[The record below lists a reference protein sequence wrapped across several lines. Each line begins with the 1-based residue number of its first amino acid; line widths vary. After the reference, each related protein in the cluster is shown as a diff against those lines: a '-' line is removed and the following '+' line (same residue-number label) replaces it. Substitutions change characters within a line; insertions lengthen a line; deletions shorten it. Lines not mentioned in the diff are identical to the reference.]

1 MLPIAILTLSGIL
14 LLAISLSYKFETF
27 MTEPS
32 IIFMNPYDIQSFMSM
47 DEDRYVEKMSP
58 ADFHARE
65 ALNANDYIEKSRK
78 DVLAFTMNDKELLKQ
93 AIQKANRYF
102 LSYNDE
108 YIQSYE
114 MNRIPWKLA
123 LTKGYYENGLPH
135 TRMDIIFL
143 PQSLLNQSIESIT
156 QTLIHEKVHL
166 HQRIYKA
173 RYQKVLIS
181 KNYQIVGKRDHQH
194 RIRTNPDVDEY
205 IYYHPDHFI
214 MVENYRTL
222 TPKEIQDTEKLGLDA
237 KYEHPYEEIAYQVAE
252 KYKV

>member
-1 MLPIAILTLSGIL
+1 MLPIAILTLGSVL
-14 LLAISLSYKFETF
+14 LLAMSLSYQFESF

-32 IIFMNPYDIQSFMSM
+32 IVFMNPHDVQTFMSI
-47 DEDRYVEKMSP
+47 DEDHYVKQMSS
-58 ADFHARE
+58 ADFHARN

-78 DVLAFTMNDKELLKQ
+78 DVLAFTFEEKELLKQ
-93 AIQKANRYF
+93 AVLKANRFF

-114 MNRIPWKLA
+114 LNRISWKFA

-143 PQSLLNQSIESIT
+143 PHSLLKQSMDSIV

-166 HQRIYKA
+166 HQRIYKE
-173 RYQKVLIS
+173 RYHKMLIS
-181 KNYQIVGKRDHQH
+181 KNYQVVGKRHHQY
-194 RIRTNPDVDEY
+194 RIRANPDVNDY
-205 IYYHPDHFI
+205 IYYHPNNFI

-222 TPKEIQDTEKLGLDA
+222 TPKNIQDTEKLGLDV

>member
-1 MLPIAILTLSGIL
+1 MLPIVILTLGSVL
-14 LLAISLSYKFETF
+14 LLAISFSYQFESF

-32 IIFMNPYDIQSFMSM
+32 IIFMNPYEVQTFMSM
-47 DEDRYVEKMSP
+47 DEDRYVEQMSP
-58 ADFHARE
+58 ADFHARK

-78 DVLAFTMNDKELLKQ
+78 DVLAFTINDKELLKQ
-93 AIQKANRYF
+93 AILKANRFF
-102 LSYNDE
+102 LSYQDDF
-108 YIQSYE
+108 ILPYE

-143 PQSLLNQSIESIT
+143 PQSLLNQSIDSIV

-166 HQRIYKA
+166 HQRIYKT
-173 RYQKVLIS
+173 RYQKILIS
-181 KNYQIVGKRDHQH
+181 KNYQIVGKRNHEY

-214 MVENYRTL
+214 MVENYSTL
-222 TPKEIQDTEKLGLDA
+222 TPKEIQDTEKIGLDA

-252 KYKV
+252 KYMV